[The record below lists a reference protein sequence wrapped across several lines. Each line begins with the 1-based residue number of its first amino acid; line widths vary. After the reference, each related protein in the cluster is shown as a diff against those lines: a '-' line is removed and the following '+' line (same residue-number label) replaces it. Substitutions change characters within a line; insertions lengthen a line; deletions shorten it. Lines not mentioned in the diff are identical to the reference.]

1 MGGGVKLC
9 KLIATEDRWLIWSQD
24 GCDGKWIKAW
34 FFIFIFIENTI
45 IKNKKKRCFTNHK
58 SHGFSKVTQDQTVNI
73 FVSKWN
79 HIEFKCI
86 I

>member
-1 MGGGVKLC
+1 MGGNKLWN
-9 KLIATEDRWLIWSQD
+9 LIATEDRWLNWSQD
-24 GCDGKWIKAW
+24 GCDEKWIKAW
-34 FFIFIFIENTI
+34 FLIFIFIENTI
-45 IKNKKKRCFTNHK
+45 IKNKKAVFHNHK

-73 FVSKWN
+73 FVSNWN